1 MSFIFHGMANAA
13 ALRVST
19 PAHPASI
26 SIIKSSSDLIIAG
39 YASVEMVD
47 KQGDL
52 ITRGALK
59 DAFGNFMKADGFR
72 NVQLAHSN
80 IQVGEVINAYTDSN
94 GRLWKSG
101 VDDAGMFVVI
111 KLRDDI
117 EKAREVANEIRK
129 GNLTGFSIGGQA
141 FKRIN
146 KSDAKHGNYTEISKL
161 ELHEVTICEKGINPE
176 ASFRILKEDTTM
188 TNEVD
193 ALGEL
198 ASVIDRL
205 SKQLDDMDKE
215 DENKGMHGEMKGMHG
230 EMKGMHDEMK
240 GMHKDMAG
248 EKKPDFLDIDG
259 DGDKEE
265 TMEEASEDR
274 EDDDDDDR
282 DRPKKKKNPMGELR
296 LAEDDDMTKEM
307 DEDKKKEMKD
317 DKEDKMYKDDMEKSE
332 YSDVITSE
340 YLDWMEN
347 TLKSAGVDT
356 GAARAHFDGITKA
369 NLGSTPEQIGDGA
382 DYFGGQVK
390 GRATENGSPST
401 NAISRAGLGGG
412 GGEVAKAYLSPENVT
427 ASEIEDA
434 YAVYKAAALE
444 QQFKENL
451 NDVFSDRLQKELTQE
466 AQTRAAAEFDA
477 RAPLATI
484 EKAISQLSDRI
495 DNITTQSPAGEIRK
509 STRSTVEIPSTEE
522 LGNMSWD
529 EVHNLAGSV
538 FN

>member
-1 MSFIFHGMANAA
+1 MSGVIIGMAPAA
-13 ALRVST
+13 ALRAST
-19 PAHPASI
+19 SVHPASI
-26 SIIKSSSDLIIAG
+26 AIVKSSNDLIIAG

-80 IQVGEVINAYTDSN
+80 IQVGEVIKAYTDSD

-146 KSDAKHGNYTEISKL
+146 KSDVKHGNYTEISKL

-215 DENKGMHGEMKGMHG
+215 DEQKGMM
-230 EMKGMHDEMK
+230 D
-240 GMHKDMAG
+240 
-248 EKKPDFLDIDG
+248 KKPMPDIKDIDD
-259 DGDKEE
+259 DGD
-265 TMEEASEDR
+265 MEEPITEAREDMDEDD
-274 EDDDDDDR
+274 EDDDME
-282 DRPKKKKNPMGELR
+282 PKKKPMDELK
-296 LAEDDDMTKEM
+296 LAEDDKMADKE
-307 DEDKKKEMKD
+307 EDKKDEKK
-317 DKEDKMYKDDMEKSE
+317 DKMYKDDMEKSE

-356 GAARAHFDGITKA
+356 GAARAHFDDVSKA

-382 DYFGGQVK
+382 DYFAGQVK
-390 GRATENGSPST
+390 GRATEGGSPST

-412 GGEVAKAYLSPENVT
+412 GDVAKSYLNPNNVSPT
-427 ASEIEDA
+427 EIEEA
-434 YAVYKAAALE
+434 YEVFKAAAME
-444 QQFKENL
+444 QQFKNNL
-451 NDVFSDRLQKELTQE
+451 NDVFSERLQKELTSE

-477 RAPLATI
+477 RGPLANI

-495 DNITTQSPAGEIRK
+495 DNISSSTSAEIRK
-509 STRSTVEIPSTEE
+509 STNHSTVEIPSTEE
-522 LGNMSWD
+522 LANMSWD
-529 EVHNLAGSV
+529 EVHNLAGTV
-538 FN
+538 WN

>member
-1 MSFIFHGMANAA
+1 MANAA
-13 ALRVST
+13 ALRAST

-26 SIIKSSSDLIIAG
+26 SILKSSSDLIIAG

-59 DAFGNFMKADGFR
+59 DAFGNFMKAESFR

-80 IQVGEVINAYTDSN
+80 IQVGEVIKSYTDSD

-111 KLRDDI
+111 QLRDDI

-146 KSDAKHGNYTEISKL
+146 KADAKHGDYTEISKL

-188 TNEVD
+188 TNEID

-198 ASVIDRL
+198 SSVIDRL

-215 DENKGMHGEMKGMHG
+215 DEQKGM
-230 EMKGMHDEMK
+230 
-240 GMHKDMAG
+240 
-248 EKKPDFLDIDG
+248 KKPMPAINDLDG
-259 DGDKEE
+259 DGDMGEPL
-265 TMEEASEDR
+265 TEAR
-274 EDDDDDDR
+274 EDMDEDDEEEGDDLEDLL
-282 DRPKKKKNPMGELR
+282 DGKTK
-296 LAEDDDMTKEM
+296 AEDDDMA
-307 DEDKKKEMKD
+307 DKD
-317 DKEDKMYKDDMEKSE
+317 DKKDENDDEKKMYKDDTKKSE

-356 GAARAHFDGITKA
+356 GAARSHFDGVSKA
-369 NLGSTPEQIGDGA
+369 NLGSTPEQ
-382 DYFGGQVK
+382 FPETQMNGQVA
-390 GRATENGSPST
+390 GRATEGGSPGT
-401 NAISRAGLGGG
+401 NALGASGLGSGS
-412 GGEVAKAYLSPENVT
+412 VAKSYLNPENVT
-427 ASEIEDA
+427 ATEIEEA
-434 YAVYKAAALE
+434 YAVFKAAATE
-444 QQFKENL
+444 QQFKNNL
-451 NDVFSDRLQKELTQE
+451 NDVFSERLQKELTSE

-477 RAPLATI
+477 RGPLSSI

-495 DNITTQSPAGEIRK
+495 DNISSSTSAEIRK
-509 STRSTVEIPSTEE
+509 STNHSTVEIPSTEE
-522 LGNMSWD
+522 LANMSWD
-529 EVHNLAGSV
+529 EVHSLAGTV
-538 FN
+538 WN

>member
-1 MSFIFHGMANAA
+1 MSVVIVGMATAA
-13 ALRVST
+13 ALRAST
-19 PAHPASI
+19 PTHPASI
-26 SIIKSSSDLIIAG
+26 AIVKSSSDLIIAG

-59 DAFGNFMKADGFR
+59 DAFGNFMKAEGFR

-80 IQVGEVINAYTDSN
+80 IQVGEVIKSYTDSD

-111 KLRDDI
+111 QLRDDI

-146 KSDAKHGNYTEISKL
+146 KSDVKHGNYTEISKL

-188 TNEVD
+188 TNEID

-198 ASVIDRL
+198 SSVIDRL

-215 DENKGMHGEMKGMHG
+215 EEV
-230 EMKGMHDEMK
+230 
-240 GMHKDMAG
+240 
-248 EKKPDFLDIDG
+248 EKKLPFVDD
-259 DGDKEE
+259 EE
-265 TMEEASEDR
+265 GEEGEEESDLEELL
-274 EDDDDDDR
+274 EDDEP
-282 DRPKKKKNPMGELR
+282 PKKKKPLMDEDPEEMK
-296 LAEDDDMTKEM
+296 LAEDDDMA
-307 DEDKKKEMKD
+307 
-317 DKEDKMYKDDMEKSE
+317 DKEEKKDEKKDKDDMEKSE

-356 GAARAHFDGITKA
+356 GAARSHFDGVAKA

-382 DYFGGQVK
+382 DYFAGQVK
-390 GRATENGSPST
+390 GRATEGGSPST

-412 GGEVAKAYLSPENVT
+412 GDVAKSYLNPDNVS

-434 YAVYKAAALE
+434 YEVFKAAAME
-444 QQFKENL
+444 QQFKNNL
-451 NDVFSDRLQKELTQE
+451 NDVFSERLQKELTTE
-466 AQTRAAAEFDA
+466 AQTRAASEFDA
-477 RAPLATI
+477 RGPLATI

-495 DNITTQSPAGEIRK
+495 DNIGSSTTAEIRK
-509 STRSTVEIPSTEE
+509 STNHSTVEIPSTEE
-522 LGNMSWD
+522 LANMSWD
-529 EVHNLAGSV
+529 EVHSLAGSV
-538 FN
+538 WN